1 MLSRI
6 LFHRTNMKMAPKN
19 MFLAPMLSQP
29 MRLFGSAIVQKDR
42 SDIFIMGNP
51 LVDVSVEVED
61 DRLLKKYGL

>member
-1 MLSRI
+1 
-6 LFHRTNMKMAPKN
+6 MAPKN